1 MSELEF
7 IFRGVLAGV
16 LTPSGEDG
24 GEGEGPDSDMR
35 VTVYKVPGPV
45 NLPQSSPTN
54 PASGTGPSGT
64 AALNDLHFVF
74 YNNGFQLYRH
84 DGTNYV
90 FVDVVRSTVS
100 RLPAYQITA
109 ANIASKT
116 AQISSANQVYSLL
129 MLSVEG
135 IEAIAGDDFNF
146 VNSSGLMSWSG
157 LGLDG
162 RIQEGDTITGIY
174 Q

>member
-1 MSELEF
+1 MTLDF
-7 IFRGVLAGV
+7 VLQQILGAGV
-16 LTPSGEDG
+16 SLSDGEV
-24 GEGEGPDSDMR
+24 GEGEGPESEMR

-45 NLPQSSPTN
+45 NLPHTSPTN

-90 FVDVVRSTVS
+90 FVDVIRSTVTL
-100 RLPAYQITA
+100 LPEYQITA
-109 ANIASKT
+109 ANMGTKT
-116 AQISSANQVYSLL
+116 AQITSANQVYSLL

-135 IEAIAGDDFNF
+135 IEAISGDDFTF
-146 VNSSGLMSWSG
+146 SNSTGLLSWSG